1 MKNDL
6 LAVIITTSSNESN
19 MLFAANAATL
29 SPNGMYEREGFRVDK
44 NGNIKLPVVGN
55 IRLEGLSTSEA
66 QKTLEKA
73 IDRFVKNPIVT
84 VKYMNFRV
92 TVIGEVAH
100 PATFTVSN
108 DKISVLEAL
117 GMAGDMTPYGKR
129 ENVLIIRENDGQ
141 RTTTRINLNH
151 KDVLNSPYFYLQ
163 QNDVVYVEPDKAK
176 AIEYSRS
183 TRSLPVVVAVISGI
197 AVLATAL
204 LNRL

>member
-6 LAVIITTSSNESN
+6 LGVVVTTTSAESN
-19 MLFAANAATL
+19 LLFAANTTTISA
-29 SPNGMYEREGFRVDK
+29 SGMYEREGFRVDK
-44 NGNIKLPVVGN
+44 NGDIKFPVVGN
-55 IRLEGLSTSEA
+55 IKLEGLSISEA
-66 QKTLEKA
+66 QKVLERA
-73 IDRFVKNPIVT
+73 VDRFVKNPIVT

-92 TVIGEVAH
+92 TVIGEVNH

-108 DKISVLEAL
+108 EKISILEAL

-141 RTTTRINLNH
+141 RTTTRVNLNQ
-151 KDVLNSPYFYLQ
+151 KDVLNSPYFYLR
-163 QNDVVYVEPDKAK
+163 QNDVIYVEPDKAK
-176 AIEYSRS
+176 AVEYSRS
-183 TRSLPVVVAVISGI
+183 TRSLPVLVAVISGA